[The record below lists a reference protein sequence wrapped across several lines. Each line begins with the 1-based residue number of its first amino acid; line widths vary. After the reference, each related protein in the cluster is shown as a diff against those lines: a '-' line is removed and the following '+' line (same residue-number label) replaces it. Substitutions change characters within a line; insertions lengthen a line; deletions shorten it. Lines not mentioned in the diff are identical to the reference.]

1 MNILI
6 IAAGNHQKDATLRQY
21 ASEADYIICADGGY
35 DHAKQCGI
43 VPDILVGDFDSI
55 KEEPKDFFKKV
66 KLPKEKDETDSLYAL
81 RFAFSKGAKSIV
93 FYGGIG
99 TRFDHS
105 YANICLLQHSLERG
119 IPMVVTDG
127 LTEVYLT
134 DSNLS
139 LKQPVGTVVSVFSFS
154 DVCEGVTLKGL
165 KYPLSNYTLDK
176 YNVLGTSNEFIEEQA
191 EFSVSQGN
199 LLIVCNKNK
208 SY

>member
-6 IAAGNHQKDATLRQY
+6 IAAGNHQCDATLRQY
-21 ASEADYIICADGGY
+21 ATKADYIICADGGY
-35 DHAKQCGI
+35 DHAKKCGI

-55 KEEPKDFFKKV
+55 QEEPKDFCKKV
-66 KLPKEKDETDSLYAL
+66 TLPKEKDETDSLYAL
-81 RFAFSKGAKSIV
+81 RFAFSKGATHIV

-105 YANICLLQHSLERG
+105 YANICLLQHGLERG

-134 DSNLS
+134 DSFFG
-139 LKQPVGTVVSVFSFS
+139 LKKPIGTVVSVYAFS

-165 KYPLSNYTLDK
+165 KYPLENFFLDK
-176 YNVLGTSNEFIEEQA
+176 YNVLGTSNEFVEEQA
-191 EFSVSQGN
+191 EFSVSHGK
-199 LLIVCNKNK
+199 LLIICNKNK